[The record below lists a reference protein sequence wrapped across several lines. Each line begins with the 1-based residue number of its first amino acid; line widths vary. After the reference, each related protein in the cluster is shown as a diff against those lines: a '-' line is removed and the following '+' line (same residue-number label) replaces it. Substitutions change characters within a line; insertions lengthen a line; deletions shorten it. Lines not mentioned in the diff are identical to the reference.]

1 MTITAQKNQK
11 TMQNQPIHDLLLH
24 PVCFTDSYPLL
35 IHDQRD
41 HPAREIVYLHR
52 HDCLELGLCVKG
64 DGIFVVE
71 GKILNFSAGDFS
83 FIGPSEAHLAASSP
97 GTTSHWIWFYFDSER
112 ILLPRFPESD
122 LNFLH
127 LLRGGNFNNIF
138 DGKRHPWGAYF
149 LEELFKAQS
158 EEEKTAW
165 LLLML
170 TRLRKFIPATAA
182 EQTECGGDFERI
194 ARAITYF
201 GRKYAEPISIAEAAR
216 LCGMSLT
223 NFRRV
228 FKNETGES
236 PLDYLNRLRISL
248 AKAELCIGKRRIS
261 EIAPYCGFPSLSSF
275 NRQFKKQTGH
285 SPRTFQAQT
294 SRSGRIS

>member
-1 MTITAQKNQK
+1 
-11 TMQNQPIHDLLLH
+11 MQNQPIHDLLLH

-41 HPAREIVYLHR
+41 HPSREIVYLHR
-52 HDCLELGLCVKG
+52 HNCQELGLCVKG

-71 GKILNFSAGDFS
+71 GKIMNFSAGDFS
-83 FIGPSEAHLAASSP
+83 FIGPGEAHLAASSP
-97 GTTSHWIWFYFDSER
+97 GTTSHWIWFYFDCER
-112 ILLPRFPESD
+112 ILLPRFPELG

-127 LLRGGNFNNIF
+127 FLRGGKFNNIF
-138 DGKRHPWGAYF
+138 DGKRHPWGTRF
-149 LEELFKAQS
+149 LEELFQARS

-165 LLLML
+165 LLLISA
-170 TRLRKFIPATAA
+170 RLREHVPATAA
-182 EQTECGGDFERI
+182 EQPEFGGDFDRI

-201 GRKYAEPISIAEAAR
+201 GRKYAGPISIAEAAR
-216 LCGMSLT
+216 LCGMSRT

-248 AKAELCIGKRRIS
+248 AKAELRAGKLRIS
-261 EIAPYCGFPSLSSF
+261 EIAPRCGFLSLSSF

-285 SPRTFQAQT
+285 SPRTFTAQT
-294 SRSGRIS
+294 S